1 MDAAE
6 SHIIVDFEQSFL
18 RYPFAT
24 YLPFFYQIAYEESR
38 KCPIAK
44 LFYEQYRDKTLTFQT
59 VYNFLREY
67 EDDLYA
73 ELLLNPRS
81 ALSATDEK
89 YLSPTT
95 LLEIDGPLKKRIIL
109 LYNTFHTPIIIIT
122 ANPYKQLIRDYLNNT
137 LPKGS
142 FRIVYA
148 PLLSNIEKPVSNIQL
163 FRVTPGI
170 ESPPPGYSLI
180 INSTRPE
187 PEEGWQSYAAELEQR
202 LLSTGYFYDLRKEKQ
217 QLREQELKEQ
227 QLREQQL
234 REQQLKEQQLKEQ
247 QLKEQ
252 QLKEQELKEQELKE
266 QQLREQE
273 QKKQN
278 EAASTSIQG
287 EWLYPEE
294 RSFSPG
300 FFSPAISLSDKNSSV
315 ESPTVRRVKR
325 DLPYSPSRPA
335 SPFRA
340 SPSRPE
346 SPAQHIPT
354 TNIFKRFN

>member
-1 MDAAE
+1 MAAAE

-24 YLPFFYQIAYEESR
+24 YLPFFYQIAHEESR

-44 LFYEQYRDKTLTFQT
+44 LFYEQYRDKTLTLQT
-59 VYNFLREY
+59 VYDFLREY

-109 LYNTFHTPIIIIT
+109 LYDTLHTPIIIIT

-187 PEEGWQSYAAELEQR
+187 PEGGWQSYAAELEQR
-202 LLSTGYFYDLRKEKQ
+202 LLSTGYFYDLQKEKQ
-217 QLREQELKEQ
+217 QLKEQQIREQELKEQ
-227 QLREQQL
+227 QLRKQQLTEQQL
-234 REQQLKEQQLKEQ
+234 RK
-247 QLKEQ
+247 
-252 QLKEQELKEQELKE
+252 

-294 RSFSPG
+294 RSFSPA
-300 FFSPAISLSDKNSSV
+300 FFIPAISLSDKNSSV

-335 SPFRA
+335 SPFIA

-354 TNIFKRFN
+354 TNIFKRSN